1 VPGDDAFRR
10 SIIGDDAVITDRP
23 ADHLEPEFA
32 RLKAELGDLARTD
45 EDVLTYALFPQVGKA
60 YLQEVYYPTIP
71 EENAD
76 KKAPSSDE
84 TPEAVIR
91 IQARYRS

>member
-1 VPGDDAFRR
+1 
-10 SIIGDDAVITDRP
+10 
-23 ADHLEPEFA
+23 
-32 RLKAELGDLARTD
+32 LGDLARTD

-71 EENAD
+71 EEQAAMD
-76 KKAPSSDE
+76 APSQSDA
-84 TPEAVIR
+84 TDTVVR